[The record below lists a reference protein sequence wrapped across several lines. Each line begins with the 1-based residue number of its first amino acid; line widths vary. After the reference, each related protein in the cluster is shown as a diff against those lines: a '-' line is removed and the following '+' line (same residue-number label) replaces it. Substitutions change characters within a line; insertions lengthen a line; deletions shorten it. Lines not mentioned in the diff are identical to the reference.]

1 MTPETTTSNSR
12 RRSVQGLDEDFADS
26 VVQIQNLGISYRTGN
41 REIPVLKDIT
51 LRLGRG
57 RVLGLVGES
66 GSGKSTLAGA
76 LLGSLRAGSFVATGT
91 ASVSGQDVFALRP
104 KQLRQFRI
112 REVAMV
118 PQNAGSAL
126 TPTMKI
132 HEQIAEALHS
142 LKGNK
147 AAQRQRAEDL
157 LRLVR
162 LPNPSQALD
171 RYPHQFSGGQQQRI
185 GIAVALAADPTLLV
199 LDEPTTGLDVV
210 TQAAIL
216 NLLTELQDSLGMSMV
231 IVSHDLGVIDKMC
244 TDVAVLRRGE
254 IVEAGATREVLE
266 NPRHA
271 YTRGLLASVPRIDV
285 PGIPPSMDHAA
296 IDAGI
301 DSVQDQ
307 NVYRRTAPGMS
318 QPVLT
323 VESLSID
330 YRRKHVPGTGA
341 TVKDV
346 SFMVNAGEVVA
357 LVGESGSGKSSI
369 ANAIAGLQKTV
380 GGRIVLANG
389 GELAKT
395 VSGRPKNLRQAIQ
408 LIFQNADTSLNPR
421 HTVRTA
427 VQRPINLFGVK
438 DASVQ
443 QSLADVDLPA
453 GFAQRL
459 PGQLSGGQRQRVGIA
474 RAVAAAPALVLA
486 DEVVSALD
494 VSVQS
499 SILRLMDNLSREK
512 SLGFLFITHDLAVV
526 RAIADRVVVL
536 YLGRVVEEG
545 TVEEIFGFVSH
556 PYTRLLLDSVIELG
570 DNHEAKTKDIQDEIP
585 AAPPEHGC
593 PFASRCPLVRDV
605 CHTVAPP
612 TIAVSAGHN
621 IQCHADVA
629 ELAGT
634 STPALEGNRTC

>member
-1 MTPETTTSNSR
+1 MTPETITSNAGR
-12 RRSVQGLDEDFADS
+12 AVQDGDVLQLS
-26 VVQIQNLGISYRTGN
+26 NLGISYRTGK
-41 REIPVLKDIT
+41 REVAVLKGIT
-51 LRLGRG
+51 LTLGKG
-57 RVLGLVGES
+57 RILGLVGES
-66 GSGKSTLAGA
+66 GSGKSTLASA
-76 LLGSLRAGSFVATGT
+76 LLGSLRTGSFVASGT
-91 ASVSGQDVFALRP
+91 ASVSGQDVFALRS
-104 KQLRQFRI
+104 KELRRFRVS
-112 REVAMV
+112 EVAMV

-142 LKGNK
+142 LKGNR
-147 AAQRQRAEDL
+147 AAQRSRAEEL

-162 LPNPSQALD
+162 LPNPAQALD

-185 GIAVALAADPTLLV
+185 GIAVALAANPTLLV

-216 NLLTELQDSLGMSMV
+216 DLLSELQGSLGMSMV
-231 IVSHDLGVIDKMC
+231 MVSHDLGVIDKMC

-254 IVEAGATREVLE
+254 IVEAGATREVLA
-266 NPRHA
+266 NPKHP
-271 YTRGLLASVPRIDV
+271 YTRGLVASVPRIDV
-285 PGIPPSMDHAA
+285 PGIPPSMDQDA
-296 IDAGI
+296 IDAGE
-301 DSVQDQ
+301 DWVQDQ
-307 NVYRRTAPGMS
+307 EVYRRIPPQGAV
-318 QPVLT
+318 PVLS
-323 VESLSID
+323 VESLCID
-330 YRRKHVPGTGA
+330 YRRKHIPGTGA
-341 TVKDV
+341 TVQGV
-346 SFMVNAGEVVA
+346 SFTVNAGEVVA

-369 ANAIAGLQKTV
+369 ANAIAGLQTTA
-380 GGRIVLANG
+380 GGRITLADGSAGG

-395 VSGRPKNLRQAIQ
+395 VSGRPKNIRQAIQ

-421 HTVRTA
+421 QSVQTA
-427 VQRPINLFGVK
+427 IQRPINLFSVK
-438 DASVQ
+438 NASVNQ
-443 QSLADVDLPA
+443 ALAEVDLPA
-453 GFAQRL
+453 SYAQRL

-474 RAVAAAPALVLA
+474 RAVAAAPSLVLA

-499 SILRLMDNLSREK
+499 SILRLMDELSREK

-545 TVEEIFGFVSH
+545 TVEEIFASISH

-570 DNHEAKTKDIQDEIP
+570 DDHDAKLRAIKDEIP
-585 AAPPEHGC
+585 AAPPEQGC

-612 TIAVSAGHN
+612 TIAVSGSHN
-621 IQCHADVA
+621 IKCHADVA
-629 ELAGT
+629 ELTGVSAE
-634 STPALEGNRTC
+634 ALEGTRTC

>member
-1 MTPETTTSNSR
+1 MTPETITSKAR
-12 RRSVQGLDEDFADS
+12 RRAVQDGD
-26 VVQIQNLGISYRTGN
+26 VVQLRNLGISYRTGK
-41 REIPVLKDIT
+41 REVAVLKGIT
-51 LRLGRG
+51 LTLGKG
-57 RVLGLVGES
+57 RILGLVGES
-66 GSGKSTLAGA
+66 GSGKSTLATA
-76 LLGSLRAGSFVATGT
+76 LLGSLRTGSFVSTGT
-91 ASVSGQDVFALRP
+91 ASVSGQDVFALRS
-104 KQLRQFRI
+104 KELRRFRI
-112 REVAMV
+112 SEVAMV

-142 LKGNK
+142 LKGNR
-147 AAQRQRAEDL
+147 AAQRSRAEEL

-162 LPNPSQALD
+162 LPNPAQALD

-185 GIAVALAADPTLLV
+185 GIAVALAANPTLLV

-216 NLLTELQDSLGMSMV
+216 DLLSELQGSLGMSMV
-231 IVSHDLGVIDKMC
+231 MVSHDLGVIDKMC

-254 IVEAGATREVLE
+254 IVEAGATREVLA
-266 NPRHA
+266 NPKHP
-271 YTRGLLASVPRIDV
+271 YTRGLVASVPRIDV
-285 PGIPPSMDHAA
+285 PGIPPSMDQDA
-296 IDAGI
+296 IDAGE
-301 DSVQDQ
+301 DWVQDQ
-307 NVYRRTAPGMS
+307 AVYRRTAPQGAV
-318 QPVLT
+318 PVLS

-330 YRRKHVPGTGA
+330 YRRKHIPGTGA
-341 TVKDV
+341 TVQDV
-346 SFMVNAGEVVA
+346 SFTVNAGEVVA

-380 GGRIVLANG
+380 GGRIALAGGGSGG

-421 HTVRTA
+421 QTVQTA
-427 VQRPINLFGVK
+427 IQRPINLFSVK
-438 DASVQ
+438 NASVQ
-443 QSLADVDLPA
+443 QALADVDLPA
-453 GFAQRL
+453 SYAQRL

-474 RAVAAAPALVLA
+474 RAVAAAPSLVLA

-499 SILRLMDNLSREK
+499 SILRLMDELSREK

-545 TVEEIFGFVSH
+545 TVEEIFASISH
-556 PYTRLLLDSVIELG
+556 PYTKLLLDSVIELG
-570 DNHEAKTKDIQDEIP
+570 DDHDAKLKAVKDEIP
-585 AAPPEHGC
+585 AAPPELGC

-612 TIAVSAGHN
+612 TIAVSARHN
-621 IQCHADVA
+621 IKCHADVA
-629 ELAGT
+629 ELTGVSAED
-634 STPALEGNRTC
+634 LEGTRTC

>member
-1 MTPETTTSNSR
+1 MTRETITSNSR
-12 RRSVQGLDEDFADS
+12 RGSAQGIDDNH
-26 VVQIQNLGISYRTGN
+26 VVQIQNLGISYRTGK
-41 REIPVLKDIT
+41 REVSVLKDIS
-51 LRLGRG
+51 LALGRG

-76 LLGSLRAGSFVATGT
+76 LLGSLRVGSFVAAGT

-104 KQLRQFRI
+104 KELRQFRI
-112 REVAMV
+112 SEVAMV

-132 HEQIAEALHS
+132 YEQIAEALHS

-147 AAQRQRAEDL
+147 PAQRRRAEEL

-162 LPNPSQALD
+162 LPNPAQALD

-185 GIAVALAADPTLLV
+185 GIAVALAANPTLLV

-210 TQAAIL
+210 TQTAIL
-216 NLLTELQDSLGMSMV
+216 DLLAELQVSLGMSMV
-231 IVSHDLGVIDKMC
+231 LVSHDLGVIDKMC

-254 IVEAGATREVLE
+254 IVEAGATREVLA
-266 NPRHA
+266 NPRHP

-285 PGIPPSMDHAA
+285 PGIPPSMDQDA
-296 IDAGI
+296 IDAGR
-301 DSVQDQ
+301 DPVQGQ
-307 NVYRRTAPGMS
+307 EVYRRTAP
-318 QPVLT
+318 QTAHPVLT

-346 SFMVNAGEVVA
+346 SFTVNAGEVVA

-369 ANAIAGLQKTV
+369 ANAIAGLQKTAA
-380 GGRIVLANG
+380 GRISLAEG
-389 GELAKT
+389 GELATT
-395 VSGRPKNLRQAIQ
+395 VSGRPKDLRQAIQ

-421 HTVRTA
+421 QTVRTA
-427 VQRPINLFGVK
+427 IQRPINLFGVK
-438 DASVQ
+438 NASVQ
-443 QSLADVDLPA
+443 QSLVDVDLPA

-459 PGQLSGGQRQRVGIA
+459 PGQLSGGQRQRVGTA

-499 SILRLMDNLSREK
+499 SILRLMDDLSREK

-545 TVEEIFGFVSH
+545 TVEEIFASVSH

-570 DNHEAKTKDIQDEIP
+570 DDHESKMKAVKDEIP

-612 TIAVSAGHN
+612 TIAVSASHN
-621 IQCHADVA
+621 IQCHAGVA
-629 ELAGT
+629 ELAGAAA
-634 STPALEGNRTC
+634 PALEGNRTC

>member
-1 MTPETTTSNSR
+1 MTPETITSNGR
-12 RRSVQGLDEDFADS
+12 RRADEDID
-26 VVQIQNLGISYRTGN
+26 VVQLRNLGISYRTGK
-41 REIPVLKDIT
+41 REVAVLKGIT
-51 LRLGRG
+51 LTLEKGRI
-57 RVLGLVGES
+57 LGLVGES
-66 GSGKSTLAGA
+66 GSGKSTLASA
-76 LLGSLRAGSFVATGT
+76 LLGSLRTGSFVSTGT
-91 ASVSGQDVFALRP
+91 ASVSGQDVFALRA
-104 KQLRQFRI
+104 KELRRFRI
-112 REVAMV
+112 SEVAMV

-147 AAQRQRAEDL
+147 TAQRSRAEEL

-162 LPNPSQALD
+162 LPNPAQALD

-185 GIAVALAADPTLLV
+185 GIAVALAANPTLLV

-216 NLLTELQDSLGMSMV
+216 DLLSGLQGSLGMSMV
-231 IVSHDLGVIDKMC
+231 MVSHDLGVIEKMC

-254 IVEAGATREVLE
+254 IVEAGATREVLA
-266 NPRHA
+266 NPKHP
-271 YTRGLLASVPRIDV
+271 YTRGLVASVPRIDV
-285 PGIPPSMDHAA
+285 PGIPPSMDQDA
-296 IDAGI
+296 IDAGE
-301 DSVQDQ
+301 DWVPDQ
-307 NVYRRTAPGMS
+307 EVYRRIAPQGAV
-318 QPVLT
+318 PVLS

-330 YRRKHVPGTGA
+330 YRRKHIPGTGA
-341 TVKDV
+341 TVQDV
-346 SFMVNAGEVVA
+346 SFTVNAGEVVA

-369 ANAIAGLQKTV
+369 ANAIAGLQKTA
-380 GGRIVLANG
+380 GGRITLADGGAGG

-395 VSGRPKNLRQAIQ
+395 VTGRPKNLRQAIQ

-421 HTVRTA
+421 QSVHTA
-427 VQRPINLFGVK
+427 IQRPINLFSVK
-438 DASVQ
+438 NASVPQ
-443 QSLADVDLPA
+443 ALADVDLPA
-453 GFAQRL
+453 SYAQRL

-474 RAVAAAPALVLA
+474 RAVAAAPSLVLA

-499 SILRLMDNLSREK
+499 SILRLMDELSREK

-545 TVEEIFGFVSH
+545 TVEEIFASISH
-556 PYTRLLLDSVIELG
+556 PYSRLLLDSVIELG
-570 DNHEAKTKDIQDEIP
+570 DDHDAKRKAVKDEIP
-585 AAPPEHGC
+585 AAPPEVGC

-612 TIAVSAGHN
+612 TIAVSATHN
-621 IQCHADVA
+621 IKCHADVA
-629 ELAGT
+629 ELTGVSAEV
-634 STPALEGNRTC
+634 LEGTRTC

>member
-1 MTPETTTSNSR
+1 MTSETMTSTARPGTAQAAN
-12 RRSVQGLDEDFADS
+12 DNH
-26 VVQIQNLGISYRTGN
+26 VVQIQNLGISYRTGK
-41 REIPVLKDIT
+41 REVSVLKDIN
-51 LRLGRG
+51 LELGRG

-76 LLGSLRAGSFVATGT
+76 LLGSLRVGSFVATGT
-91 ASVSGQDVFALRP
+91 ASVSGHDVFALRP
-104 KQLRQFRI
+104 KELRRFRI
-112 REVAMV
+112 SEVALV

-142 LKGNK
+142 LRGNK
-147 AAQRQRAEDL
+147 TAQRSRAEEL

-162 LPNPSQALD
+162 LPNPAQALD

-216 NLLTELQDSLGMSMV
+216 DLLAELQGSLGMSMV
-231 IVSHDLGVIDKMC
+231 LVSHDLGVIDKMC

-254 IVEAGATREVLE
+254 IVEAGATREVLT
-266 NPRHA
+266 NPRHP

-285 PGIPPSMDHAA
+285 PGIPPSMDQDA
-296 IDAGI
+296 IDAGL
-301 DSVQDQ
+301 DPVQGE
-307 NVYRRTAPGMS
+307 VYRRTAPRTA

-346 SFMVNAGEVVA
+346 SFTVNAGEVVA

-369 ANAIAGLQKTV
+369 ANAIAGLQKTA
-380 GGRIVLANG
+380 GGRITLAEG

-395 VSGRPKNLRQAIQ
+395 VSGRPKDLRQAIQ

-421 HTVRTA
+421 QTVRTA
-427 VQRPINLFGVK
+427 IQRPINLFGVK
-438 DASVQ
+438 NASVQ
-443 QSLADVDLPA
+443 QSLADVDLPD

-499 SILRLMDNLSREK
+499 SILRLMDDLSREK

-545 TVEEIFGFVSH
+545 TVDEIFASVSH

-570 DNHEAKTKDIQDEIP
+570 DDHEAKMKAVKDEIP

-593 PFASRCPLVRDV
+593 PFASRCPLVRDI

-612 TIAVSAGHN
+612 TIAVSASHD

-629 ELAGT
+629 ELAGAAAPT
-634 STPALEGNRTC
+634 LEGDPTC

>member
-1 MTPETTTSNSR
+1 MTPETITSNAR
-12 RRSVQGLDEDFADS
+12 RRAVQDGD
-26 VVQIQNLGISYRTGN
+26 VVQLRNLGISYRTGK
-41 REIPVLKDIT
+41 REVAVLKGIT
-51 LRLGRG
+51 LTLGKG
-57 RVLGLVGES
+57 RILGLVGES
-66 GSGKSTLAGA
+66 GSGKSTLASA
-76 LLGSLRAGSFVATGT
+76 LLGSLRTGSFVSTGT
-91 ASVSGQDVFALRP
+91 VSVSGQDVFALRS
-104 KQLRQFRI
+104 KELRRFRVS
-112 REVAMV
+112 EVAMV

-132 HEQIAEALHS
+132 HEQISEALHS
-142 LKGNK
+142 LKGNR
-147 AAQRQRAEDL
+147 AAQRSRAEEL

-162 LPNPSQALD
+162 LPNPAQALD

-185 GIAVALAADPTLLV
+185 GIAVALAANPTLLV

-216 NLLTELQDSLGMSMV
+216 ELLSELQGSLGMSMV
-231 IVSHDLGVIDKMC
+231 MVSHDLGVIDKMC

-254 IVEAGATREVLE
+254 IVEAGATRDVLA
-266 NPRHA
+266 NPKHP
-271 YTRGLLASVPRIDV
+271 YTRGLVASVPRIDI
-285 PGIPPSMDHAA
+285 PGIPPSMDQDA
-296 IDAGI
+296 IDAGE
-301 DSVQDQ
+301 DWVQDQ
-307 NVYRRTAPGMS
+307 EVYRRIAP
-318 QPVLT
+318 QEAVPVLS

-330 YRRKHVPGTGA
+330 YRRKHIPGTGA
-341 TVKDV
+341 TVQDV
-346 SFMVNAGEVVA
+346 SFTVNAGEVVA

-369 ANAIAGLQKTV
+369 ANAIAGLQKTA
-380 GGRIVLANG
+380 GGRITLAAGGAGG

-421 HTVRTA
+421 QSVQTA
-427 VQRPINLFGVK
+427 IQRPINLFSVK
-438 DASVQ
+438 NASVPQ
-443 QSLADVDLPA
+443 ALAEVDLPA
-453 GFAQRL
+453 SYAQRL

-474 RAVAAAPALVLA
+474 RAVAAAPSLVLA

-499 SILRLMDNLSREK
+499 SILRLMDDLSREK

-545 TVEEIFGFVSH
+545 TVEEIFASISH

-570 DNHEAKTKDIQDEIP
+570 DDHDAKLKAVKDEIP
-585 AAPPEHGC
+585 AAPPELGC

-612 TIAVSAGHN
+612 TIALSASHN
-621 IQCHADVA
+621 IKCHADVA
-629 ELAGT
+629 ELT
-634 STPALEGNRTC
+634 CVPAEVLEGTRTC

>member
-1 MTPETTTSNSR
+1 MTPETITSNARPGSAQAG
-12 RRSVQGLDEDFADS
+12 SDNHVL
-26 VVQIQNLGISYRTGN
+26 QIQNLGISYRTGN
-41 REIPVLKDIT
+41 REVSVLEDINLT
-51 LRLGRG
+51 LGRG

-76 LLGSLRAGSFVATGT
+76 LLGSLRVGSFVATGST
-91 ASVSGQDVFALRP
+91 RVSGQDVFALRP
-104 KQLRQFRI
+104 KELRRFRI
-112 REVAMV
+112 SEVAMV

-132 HEQIAEALHS
+132 QEQITEALHS

-147 AAQRQRAEDL
+147 PAQRRRAEEL

-162 LPNPSQALD
+162 LPNPVQALD

-216 NLLTELQDSLGMSMV
+216 DLLSELQVSLGMSMV
-231 IVSHDLGVIDKMC
+231 LVSHDLGVIDKMC

-254 IVEAGATREVLE
+254 IVEAGATREVLA
-266 NPRHA
+266 NPRHP

-285 PGIPPSMDHAA
+285 PGIPPSMDQDA
-296 IDAGI
+296 IDAGL
-301 DSVQDQ
+301 DPVPGQ
-307 NVYRRTAPGMS
+307 VYRRTAPRTA
-318 QPVLT
+318 QPVLA

-346 SFMVNAGEVVA
+346 SFTVNAGEVVA

-369 ANAIAGLQKTV
+369 ANAIAGLQKTS
-380 GGRIVLANG
+380 GGKISLADG

-395 VSGRPKNLRQAIQ
+395 VSGRPKDLRQAIQ

-421 HTVRTA
+421 QTVRTA
-427 VQRPINLFGVK
+427 IQRPINLFGVK
-438 DASVQ
+438 NASVQ
-443 QSLADVDLPA
+443 RSLADVDLPA
-453 GFAQRL
+453 GFAHRL

-499 SILRLMDNLSREK
+499 SILRLMDDLSREK

-545 TVEEIFGFVSH
+545 TVEEIFSSVSH

-570 DNHEAKTKDIQDEIP
+570 DDHESKMKAVKDEIP

-612 TIAVSAGHN
+612 IIAVSAGHN

-629 ELAGT
+629 ELAGPA
-634 STPALEGNRTC
+634 TPALEGNRTC

>member
-1 MTPETTTSNSR
+1 MTSKTITS
-12 RRSVQGLDEDFADS
+12 GLKLAPVHGDD
-26 VVQIQNLGISYRTGN
+26 VLQIRDLGISYRSGKH
-41 REIPVLKDIT
+41 EVPVLQGLT
-51 LRLGRG
+51 LSLRRG
-57 RVLGLVGES
+57 RILGLVGES
-66 GSGKSTLAGA
+66 GSGKSTLASA
-76 LLGSLRAGSFVATGT
+76 FLGSLRTGSFVVTG
-91 ASVSGQDVFALRP
+91 SVRVAGQDVFSLGA

-112 REVAMV
+112 TEVAMV

-132 HEQIAEALHS
+132 HEQIAEALHA
-142 LKGNK
+142 LKGEK
-147 AAQRQRAEDL
+147 AAQRSRAEEL

-162 LPNPSQALD
+162 LPNPAQALD

-185 GIAVALAADPTLLV
+185 GIAVALAANPTLLV

-216 NLLTELQDSLGMSMV
+216 DLLTELQGSLGMSMV
-231 IVSHDLGVIDKMC
+231 MVSHDLGVIDKMC

-254 IVEAGATREVLE
+254 IVETGATRDVLA
-266 NPRHA
+266 NPRHP
-271 YTRGLLASVPRIDV
+271 YTRGLVASVPRIDR
-285 PGIPPSMDHAA
+285 PGIPPVMDQEA
-296 IDAGI
+296 IDAGT
-301 DSVQDQ
+301 DSTQDQ
-307 NVYRRTAPGMS
+307 DVYRRTAPRDIL
-318 QPVLT
+318 PVLN

-330 YRRKHVPGTGA
+330 YRHKHVPGTGP
-341 TVKDV
+341 TVQDV
-346 SFMVNAGEVVA
+346 SFTVNAGEVVA

-369 ANAIAGLQKTV
+369 ANAIAGLQKTA
-380 GGRIVLANG
+380 GGRISLADG

-421 HTVRTA
+421 HSVQTA
-427 VQRPINLFGVK
+427 IQRPINLFGVK
-438 DASVQ
+438 DATVDRA
-443 QSLADVDLPA
+443 LADVDLPA
-453 GFAQRL
+453 SYAHRL

-499 SILRLMDNLSREK
+499 SILRLMDDLSREK

-545 TVEEIFGFVSH
+545 NVEEIFASISH

-570 DNHEAKTKDIQDEIP
+570 DDHDAKLKAVKDEIP
-585 AAPPEHGC
+585 AAPPELGC

-605 CHTVAPP
+605 CRTTTPP
-612 TIAVSAGHN
+612 TIAVSATHN
-621 IQCHADVA
+621 IKCHADVA
-629 ELAGT
+629 ELLGA
-634 STPALEGNRTC
+634 PAASLEGTPPC